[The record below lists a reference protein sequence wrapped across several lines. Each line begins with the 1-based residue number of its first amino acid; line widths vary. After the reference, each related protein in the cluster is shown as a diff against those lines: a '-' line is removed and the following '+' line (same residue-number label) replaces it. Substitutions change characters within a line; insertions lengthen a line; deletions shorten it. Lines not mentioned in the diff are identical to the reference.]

1 EECAEQFIREATAF
15 YPKEQNVQKYKTLFD
30 LYKKIYTHTKD
41 LNTALKSFRKN

>member
-1 EECAEQFIREATAF
+1 
-15 YPKEQNVQKYKTLFD
+15 LFD